1 MADTFEM
8 QFRDDIQERMV
19 SELNK
24 LNDKTKIEGGFS
36 RDIIN
41 ANSVEFENA
50 YAEMNLIVEA
60 AFADTSWGEYLT
72 KICAEYGV
80 DRKEAAYAT
89 GTVTFTGTGG
99 TVVPAGTL
107 VQTADRIQY
116 KTDDDVTIASGTAD
130 ATVTAVVI
138 GSTGNVKSGTVT
150 EIPLAVS
157 GVHAVTNAAP
167 MENGYDEESD
177 DDLRTRYYIAVRTPA
192 TSGNVYHYYN
202 WAMAVDGVG
211 SCKINPLR
219 YGNGTVQVLII
230 DSNGKTASA
239 DLIAAVKAYI
249 EERRPIGATVYV
261 ESPEP
266 YIVNVS
272 VDIDGT
278 LDVDAFK
285 EAATAYFVKRA
296 NTEGQLSANMLSK
309 YITKQDTVADYAHL
323 RINGAKHVTLTDMQ
337 LPVIGEVTTNVLVED

>member
-1 MADTFEM
+1 MADTFAM
-8 QFRDDIQERMV
+8 QFRDGIQARMV
-19 SELNK
+19 SELDK

-50 YAEMNLIVEA
+50 YAEMNLISEA

-72 KICAEYGV
+72 KICSEYGV

-89 GTVTFTGTGG
+89 GEVTFTGEDGA
-99 TVVPAGTL
+99 TVPSGTL
-107 VQTADRIQY
+107 VQTADRIQF
-116 KTDDDVTIASGTAD
+116 KTDNALTLTGGTGTAS
-130 ATVTAVVI
+130 VTAVVI

-150 EIPLAVS
+150 EIPLSVT
-157 GVHAVTNAAP
+157 GVHSVTNAEP
-167 MENGYDEESD
+167 MQNGYDEETD
-177 DDLRTRYYIAVRTPA
+177 DELRTRYYIAVRTPA

-230 DSNGKTASA
+230 DSNGQTASV
-239 DLIAAVKAYI
+239 DLIAEVKAYI

-261 ESPEP
+261 ESPVSFK
-266 YIVNVS
+266 VNVT

-278 LDVDAFK
+278 LNVETFK
-285 EAATAYFVKRA
+285 AAAKEYFLKRA
-296 NTEGQLSANMLSK
+296 NAAGILSANMLSK
-309 YITKQDTVADYAHL
+309 YVTSQTTVNDYDNL
-323 RINGAKHVTLTDMQ
+323 LINGEKHITLTDMQ
-337 LPVIGEVTTNVLVED
+337 LPVIGEVTANVLAT

>member
-19 SELNK
+19 KELDK
-24 LNDKTKIEGGFS
+24 LNSKTKIEGGFS

-89 GTVTFTGTGG
+89 GEATFTGTDGAK
-99 TVVPAGTL
+99 VPAGTL
-107 VQTADRIQY
+107 VQTTGRIQFT
-116 KTDDDVTIASGTAD
+116 TDSAVTITDGTA
-130 ATVTAVVI
+130 TVGITAVVI
-138 GSTGNVKSGTVT
+138 GSTGNVKSKTVT
-150 EIPLAVS
+150 EIPLAIS
-157 GVHAVTNAAP
+157 GVHSVTNAEP
-167 MENGYDEESD
+167 TQNGYDEETD
-177 DDLRTRYYIAVRTPA
+177 DELRARYYIAVRTPA

-230 DSNGKTASA
+230 DSNGQTASA
-239 DLIAAVKAYI
+239 DLIAEVKAYI

-261 ESPEP
+261 ESPAP
-266 YIVNVS
+266 YLVNVT

-278 LDVDAFK
+278 LDVAAFK
-285 EAATAYFVKRA
+285 KAAAAYFFKRA
-296 NTEGQLSANMLSK
+296 NTEGTISANMLSK
-309 YITKQDTVADYAHL
+309 FITEQDTVADYAHL
-323 RINGAKHVTLTDMQ
+323 RINGKKHVALTDME
-337 LPVIGEVTTNVLVED
+337 LPTIGEVTTNAMVTG

>member
-89 GTVTFTGTGG
+89 GTVTFTGTDG
-99 TVVPAGTL
+99 TVIPAGTL

-167 MENGYDEESD
+167 M
-177 DDLRTRYYIAVRTPA
+177 
-192 TSGNVYHYYN
+192 
-202 WAMAVDGVG
+202 
-211 SCKINPLR
+211 
-219 YGNGTVQVLII
+219 
-230 DSNGKTASA
+230 
-239 DLIAAVKAYI
+239 
-249 EERRPIGATVYV
+249 
-261 ESPEP
+261 
-266 YIVNVS
+266 
-272 VDIDGT
+272 
-278 LDVDAFK
+278 
-285 EAATAYFVKRA
+285 
-296 NTEGQLSANMLSK
+296 
-309 YITKQDTVADYAHL
+309 
-323 RINGAKHVTLTDMQ
+323 
-337 LPVIGEVTTNVLVED
+337 